1 MEGWRE
7 WVPAAM
13 LRARSRDSGLAW
25 YSSCVGGFKL
35 KGCQHG
41 WHSSC

>member
-1 MEGWRE
+1 VEGCWRGGVEGWCVG
-7 WVPAAM
+7 VPAAM

-35 KGCQHG
+35 IGC
-41 WHSSC
+41 